1 MTQTPTFLDVK
12 LENSQLK
19 AEVEKLTDTVLKC
32 RAEMGKRDAEIT
44 KLQGFINT
52 QRENLGVQDAEIK
65 RLRRH
70 KQDLNKTIIL
80 MRTQLEKRTACLVEA
95 VGLAQESIMPFPNH
109 YNCWRVALGWEPTQ
123 VEEK

>member
-1 MTQTPTFLDVK
+1 MATCDK
-12 LENSQLK
+12 CGCELECPVCN
-19 AEVEKLTDTVLKC
+19 
-32 RAEMGKRDAEIT
+32 DAADEI
-44 KLQGFINT
+44 
-52 QRENLGVQDAEIK
+52 E